1 MTTDI
6 QNDTDQSARRR
17 QVTRILA
24 RYPGISEDDL
34 QQLLHYFRNE
44 ASALDRGT
52 IASIDE
58 VRAQYARFCEDHRLD
73 RLRFTETALV
83 IVFAVGLLTV
93 VTFLLLGR

>member
-6 QNDTDQSARRR
+6 RNDTDPLARRR

-24 RYPGISEDDL
+24 RYPDIPEDDL
-34 QQLLHYFRNE
+34 QLLLQYFRRE

-52 IASIDE
+52 IASMDE
-58 VRAQYARFCEDHRLD
+58 LRPQYVRFCQDHRLD
-73 RLRFTETALV
+73 QLRFTETALV
-83 IVFAVGLLTV
+83 IAFAVVLLTV